1 MQRVWRVSLVWR
13 MDACARI
20 SPFPRDLNDVSLISL
35 VRPLARHLYS
45 SPCTRSS
52 QLYTTEVQAFIFS
65 GETPLDIVEEYTLH
79 SGRMT
84 PLPDWIL
91 SGAWRRLSLR
101 PEVARLKGRCVGV
114 STPPRCDL
122 RSALSLTCHMVA
134 SDRADC
140 WLLQRHGQC
149 PRASQQ
155 VQGPWHQ
162 HHRLLAPGL
171 DRPARKS
178 GAGPGM
184 RPRPRPALPHACP
197 CTRLALENHHRDAAV
212 VELGG

>member
-122 RSALSLTCHMVA
+122 RSALSLSRATWLRLTGPIVGYYNGTDSVLALHSKFKALGINITGYWLQDWTGLRVRVA
-134 SDRADC
+134 
-140 WLLQRHGQC
+140 L
-149 PRASQQ
+149 
-155 VQGPWHQ
+155 GP
-162 HHRLLAPGL
+162 ACDPGL
-171 DRPARKS
+171 
-178 GAGPGM
+178 
-184 RPRPRPALPHACP
+184 ALLYLTLAHAHAW
-197 CTRLALENHHRDAAV
+197 R
-212 VELGG
+212 